1 MVKPTG
7 TSDAL
12 VSGNRFAIFGSATFD
27 NQIPPTLSDETGMA
41 ADGAT
46 ALPNNTK
53 GAISK
58 TRTVN
63 AKASE
68 RQNRLIPGLH
78 LHSGKQG
85 KQIRDRSSSTKR
97 KNSGES
103 EAVAK
108 TPRMDASECPH
119 LKTINENRSVI
130 SKVMTSMAEYSGED
144 TVIAEN
150 IRSLS
155 LCVNSINEI
164 LGTVMAERLIPGNS
178 PDVVICEETQVSVGT
193 DQTNFPFPSNNNNRK
208 PLQQQPLG
216 NTESW
221 VTAVSRNKKKEQQVR
236 KQHDQRDSA
245 QGEQVNTPAPR
256 EPESAFNKAVKEAE
270 RSILVFNL
278 DMGQT
283 PIMNP
288 ATISAKVT
296 LSMLNILAD
305 KEKTQQG
312 NHSQAARDFID
323 DIMSQVVRMEFFGS
337 KTGPCKFP
345 NDKSLNGKFFTVPV
359 KMVFKDRRTAQT
371 AADLLRTHMGIH
383 STTPYHKSLRAAI
396 NQAIAKAKEGNPG
409 HHAKVNV
416 DMNGRT
422 LKVFIRPDTKP
433 PGSWTPL
440 GKNIP
445 IPAAALDPGTRDLTK
460 VVLPTSPNCPSLK
473 SMHRRT
479 AQENSASNKA
489 QGSEADQ
496 PETTRN
502 SGYLEKDPGYLDWA
516 SEDPSAEVIQKMQ
529 EDVNATLSPLPAFM
543 NTPKNKGNGSN
554 MPLGRSNLVLRT
566 PPGSDKDRRS
576 SFGS

>member
-1 MVKPTG
+1 
-7 TSDAL
+7 
-12 VSGNRFAIFGSATFD
+12 
-27 NQIPPTLSDETGMA
+27 MA
-41 ADGAT
+41 
-46 ALPNNTK
+46 
-53 GAISK
+53 
-58 TRTVN
+58 
-63 AKASE
+63 
-68 RQNRLIPGLH
+68 
-78 LHSGKQG
+78 
-85 KQIRDRSSSTKR
+85 
-97 KNSGES
+97 
-103 EAVAK
+103 
-108 TPRMDASECPH
+108 
-119 LKTINENRSVI
+119 
-130 SKVMTSMAEYSGED
+130 SMSEYSGED

-155 LCVNSINEI
+155 LCVNSINDI

-178 PDVVICEETQVSVGT
+178 PDVVICEETQVSSGT
-193 DQTNFPFPSNNNNRK
+193 NQTSFPFPSNNNNNTNNSRK

-221 VTAVSRNKKKEQQVR
+221 ATAVGRNKKKEQQVR
-236 KQHDQRDSA
+236 KQLEQRETA
-245 QGEQVNTPAPR
+245 KGEQVNASAPR
-256 EPESAFNKAVKEAE
+256 EPESAFNKAVREAE

-283 PIMNP
+283 PLMNTT
-288 ATISAKVT
+288 TISAKVT
-296 LSMLNILAD
+296 LSMLNILAE
-305 KEKTQQG
+305 KEKSQPG
-312 NHSQAARDFID
+312 NPSQAARDFID
-323 DIMSQVVRMEFFGS
+323 DVMSLVVRMEFFGA

-416 DMNGRT
+416 DMNGKS
-422 LKVFIRPDTKP
+422 LKCFIRPDTKP

-445 IPAAALDPGTRDLTK
+445 IPVAALDPGTRDLTK
-460 VVLPTSPNCPSLK
+460 VVLPTSPNHPSLK
-473 SMHRRT
+473 GPHRRT
-479 AQENSASNKA
+479 SQENSASNKV
-489 QGSEADQ
+489 QEPGSDQ
-496 PETTRN
+496 PEPVKN

-516 SEDPSAEVIQKMQ
+516 SEDPSSEVIQKMQ

-566 PPGSDKDRRS
+566 PPGSDKDRRG